1 MQKNT
6 LLGSTTGSAAG
17 PSTGFTG
24 GSGAGGSGAGGSGAG
39 GNVGKSPAGYTRKK
53 ETTVYIYVKKRNAL
67 VLVDRLKKRT
77 SALCFGGRH
86 CNRIKSKPHGLAYQ
100 YRESAMHQCIH
111 QSNGVI

>member
-1 MQKNT
+1 MAYGKRLVHNTNQNTHHKAKMQKNT

-53 ETTVYIYVKKRNAL
+53 ETTVYI
-67 VLVDRLKKRT
+67 
-77 SALCFGGRH
+77 
-86 CNRIKSKPHGLAYQ
+86 
-100 YRESAMHQCIH
+100 
-111 QSNGVI
+111 